1 MIPTEEKI
9 KFLDASNLIYDAIC
23 ILEPYY
29 KKDAV
34 LNKNFQRIFDYLT
47 FAFDSYLFYNR
58 GSSHGPLRGRVFAL
72 KENLYDKMM
81 FILKDE
87 LSTPNLICEDSIL
100 DPFIVSLL
108 YFFIVFI

>member
-1 MIPTEEKI
+1 MALNAFEEKI

-34 LNKNFQRIFDYLT
+34 LNKNFHRILES
-47 FAFDSYLFYNR
+47 FASAYDSFLFYNR
-58 GSSHGPLRGRVFAL
+58 GRSLGPLRDRVLAL
-72 KENLYDKMM
+72 KEKLYDKMV
-81 FILKDE
+81 FLLKDE
-87 LSTPNLICEDSIL
+87 LSTPNLICENSIL

-108 YFFIVFI
+108 YFF